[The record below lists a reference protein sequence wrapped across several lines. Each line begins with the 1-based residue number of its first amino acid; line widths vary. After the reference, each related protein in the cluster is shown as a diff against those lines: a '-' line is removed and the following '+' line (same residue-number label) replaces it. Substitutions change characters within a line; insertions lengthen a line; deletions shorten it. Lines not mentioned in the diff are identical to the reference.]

1 MSDLSSN
8 VSCAPESQRMGS
20 FQEHIQ
26 GAHVETHFGS
36 YLSQILM
43 DFISIW
49 VILKLI
55 KIGPKSPKSPNSE
68 GSGSDQNPDR
78 KARKPSPDR
87 ANNIHNPG
95 NYGVTLTWYLFQ
107 TPAPASTR
115 ASPTTCTSRKAAGSA
130 SAAPSPTPPRR
141 PLTSTGMD

>member
-1 MSDLSSN
+1 M
-8 VSCAPESQRMGS
+8 R
-20 FQEHIQ
+20 HIQ

-55 KIGPKSPKSPNSE
+55 NIGPKSPKSRNSE

-78 KARKPSPDR
+78 KAREPSPDR
-87 ANNIHNPG
+87 ANNTLELEIG
-95 NYGVTLTWYLFQ
+95 YKVTDHRDRE
-107 TPAPASTR
+107 TR
-115 ASPTTCTSRKAAGSA
+115 KISKN
-130 SAAPSPTPPRR
+130 
-141 PLTSTGMD
+141 

>member
-8 VSCAPESQRMGS
+8 VSCAPDSQRMGS

-55 KIGPKSPKSPNSE
+55 KIGPKSPKNPNSE

-78 KARKPSPDR
+78 KARELSPDR
-87 ANNIHNPG
+87 ANNSLV
-95 NYGVTLTWYLFQ
+95 VTGGGIW
-107 TPAPASTR
+107 AEKRKVSGST
-115 ASPTTCTSRKAAGSA
+115 SLSLSLNNMLLLLKAF
-130 SAAPSPTPPRR
+130 RE
-141 PLTSTGMD
+141 